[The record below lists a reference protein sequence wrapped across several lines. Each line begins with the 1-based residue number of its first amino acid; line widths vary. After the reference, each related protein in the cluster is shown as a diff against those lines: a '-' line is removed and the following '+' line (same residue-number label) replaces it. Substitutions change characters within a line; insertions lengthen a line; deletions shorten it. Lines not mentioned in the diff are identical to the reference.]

1 MKKSLYVILV
11 SGLCCCS
18 AALAS
23 SRTARPIAFTH
34 AVIIDGNG
42 GTPIENGVLVVRGDR
57 IEAVGPA
64 ESVSLPA
71 DSVVTDLQGKVLMPG
86 LADMHVHLLGGW
98 DGESVDML
106 GYQRY
111 LNALLYA
118 GVTTVL
124 DTGNM
129 KAYIIQMRDEI
140 AAGRLVGPR
149 IYCAGPLIDGPD
161 PLWAPISYSVTS
173 VEQIPKMVRQLKQ
186 DRVDIIKAYVG
197 LSVPMVWA
205 LAAEARKNS
214 LPLFV
219 DQSWRNGSPELAAGG
234 ITGFAHSPDFIFG
247 EEAIGMLKQRNI
259 KFIST
264 LSMVEAKSRRRL
276 EDLAFLDQ
284 PLIKD
289 TTPPDFIAD
298 LRAEAKRLQESKQWN
313 SGPRQ
318 QNLNR
323 FKQQVFNLKKL
334 FDAGLIFAAGTDAP
348 YPGVFQGEGIHREL
362 ELLVEAGVPPLK
374 ALTMATRNAA
384 ELINAGSEWG
394 TLEPGKLANLLVVN
408 GRPDQRI
415 QDTRNIVAVMKLG
428 KTVDRDK
435 LKLNP
440 ATDPGFRPVSPVS
453 SRN

>member
-1 MKKSLYVILV
+1 MKKSYCVSLV
-11 SGLCCCS
+11 SGLCVFA

-23 SRTARPIAFTH
+23 GQTTRPIAFTH

-42 GTPIENGVLVVRGDR
+42 GTPIKDGVLVVRGDK

-64 ESVSLPA
+64 EGVSLPA
-71 DSVVTDLQGKVLMPG
+71 DSIVTDLRGKVLMPG

-111 LNALLYA
+111 LNALLYS

-161 PLWAPISYSVTS
+161 PLWAPISYSVSS
-173 VEQIPKMVRQLKQ
+173 VEQIPKIVRQLKQ
-186 DRVDIIKAYVG
+186 DRVDIIKAYLG

-264 LSMVEAKSRRRL
+264 LSVVEAKSRRRL

-323 FKQQVFNLKKL
+323 FKQQVVNLKRL
-334 FDAGLIFAAGTDAP
+334 TDAGLLFAAGTDAP

-384 ELINAGSEWG
+384 ELINAGGEWG
-394 TLEPGKLANLLVVN
+394 TLQPGKLANLLVIN
-408 GRPDQRI
+408 GRPDQKI
-415 QDTRNIVAVMKLG
+415 QDTRNIEMVMKLG
-428 KTVDRDK
+428 KTVDREK